1 MEAVI
6 VGARGSRLAQA
17 MVQELITHL
26 SGCPVVTFKA
36 RSVMTSGDRDRKT
49 PMRDL
54 GGGGGGVFTTQL
66 EQELLAGR
74 VDIAVH
80 SLKDL
85 PTAPPDGLVL
95 AVTPPRADPL
105 DALSGST
112 LEGLRPGARVG
123 TGSVRR
129 IAQLRALRPDVEV
142 VPIRGNVPPRLAKVK
157 SGLDAVI
164 LAASGLRRLG
174 LDDAITELLDPAL
187 FPPSPGQGALAVQVR
202 AADRE
207 LLEMLNAFGDPDA
220 DAAVRAERA
229 LLGELHGG
237 CSVPVGAY
245 ATRSGGVLTLSAQV
259 TSLDGRQ
266 KVTGTAAA
274 PRMKGARGPMEV
286 ASVAAMG
293 PPAELP
299 PSRTTANR
307 DMTRPSMR
315 GSADCRTAIT
325 EMRMSDQA
333 SPMPASPASTA
344 GTVGA
349 TAVTTID
356 PAMIAAASAMARG
369 PGAPRAAPM
378 GPRPATRPGA
388 GRCVRWS
395 ARCSEGRRPSARERC
410 SMGVRSPA

>member
-1 MEAVI
+1 VETVI

-36 RSVMTSGDRDRKT
+36 RSVMTDGDKDRKSL
-49 PMRDL
+49 MRDL

-85 PTAPPDGLVL
+85 PTAPPDRLVL

-105 DALSGST
+105 DALCGAT

-123 TGSVRR
+123 TGSARR

-142 VPIRGNVPPRLAKVK
+142 VPIRGNVPPRLAKLK

-229 LLGELHGG
+229 LLAELHGG

-245 ATRSGGVLTLSAQV
+245 ATRSGGMLTLSAQV
-259 TSLDGRQ
+259 TSLDGRE
-266 KVTGTAAA
+266 KVTAA
-274 PRMKGARGPMEV
+274 
-286 ASVAAMG
+286 
-293 PPAELP
+293 
-299 PSRTTANR
+299 
-307 DMTRPSMR
+307 
-315 GSADCRTAIT
+315 
-325 EMRMSDQA
+325 
-333 SPMPASPASTA
+333 TA
-344 GTVGA
+344 GTSPEA
-349 TAVTTID
+349 
-356 PAMIAAASAMARG
+356 
-369 PGAPRAAPM
+369 
-378 GPRPATRPGA
+378 A
-388 GRCVRWS
+388 GRDLAAILKDRGADTILNQ
-395 ARCSEGRRPSARERC
+395 ARQPTAR
-410 SMGVRSPA
+410 

>member
-1 MEAVI
+1 MDFLLPQICCLADPYLVTVI

-26 SGCPVVTFKA
+26 SGCPVVQFKA
-36 RSVMTSGDRDRKT
+36 RSVMTDGDRDRKT
-49 PMRDL
+49 PLRNL
-54 GGGGGGVFTTQL
+54 GGGEGGVFTTQL

-105 DALSGST
+105 DALCGST
-112 LEGLRPGARVG
+112 LAGLHPGARIG
-123 TGSVRR
+123 TGSARR
-129 IAQLRALRPDVEV
+129 VAQLKALRPDVEV
-142 VPIRGNVPPRLAKVK
+142 VPIRGNVPPRLAKIK

-202 AADRE
+202 ASDRE
-207 LLEMLNAFGDPDA
+207 LLDMLNAFGDPDA

-237 CSVPVGAY
+237 CSVPVGAH
-245 ATRSGGVLTLSAQV
+245 AVRSAGVLSLGAQV

-266 KVTGTAAA
+266 RVTGTVTGSDPAAA
-274 PRMKGARGPMEV
+274 GRELARILRGRGADAV
-286 ASVAAMG
+286 
-293 PPAELP
+293 L
-299 PSRTTANR
+299 
-307 DMTRPSMR
+307 
-315 GSADCRTAIT
+315 
-325 EMRMSDQA
+325 DQIRE
-333 SPMPASPASTA
+333 PAS
-344 GTVGA
+344 
-349 TAVTTID
+349 
-356 PAMIAAASAMARG
+356 R
-369 PGAPRAAPM
+369 
-378 GPRPATRPGA
+378 
-388 GRCVRWS
+388 
-395 ARCSEGRRPSARERC
+395 
-410 SMGVRSPA
+410 